1 MFATT
6 DDLCLLDRPSVPRRS
21 YSDSFKPQAN
31 VNGQIAGG
39 QVYSS
44 KTNTSDLSDEISVI
58 EEQQIAIPIRTG
70 LERRHSNR
78 HLDLDI
84 GSVHARERRPSPLFE
99 RRKKDDIDL
108 LVDCTDSSD
117 DENDD
122 ADRRPQNQNARGR
135 ERHTKPL
142 LQSKQ
147 TATPHRLQRYVH
159 DVATKDSYSTP
170 QAEHRFNRSLHLDS
184 RYPLMELDNEA
195 FPQHS
200 GRYPQSNDKPSL
212 QQRRRGS
219 RLPPHSLSGTD
230 HETMVF
236 DNFEDPSPISSASEQ
251 EQGGK
256 DPFDAHLH
264 FVRPAMP
271 ICANPGAFAG
281 LEAVMT
287 PPATRSPDE
296 VQQGGGN
303 DRETEVQRKRHR
315 LGHHR
320 AVSDLFSLPTT
331 GVKVIDVRAT
341 RRRATVGSEAKL
353 RLPALLRRQSDLT
366 F

>member
-6 DDLCLLDRPSVPRRS
+6 EDLCLPVRPNVTRRS

-31 VNGQIAGG
+31 VNRQIAGG
-39 QVYSS
+39 HDHYS
-44 KTNTSDLSDEISVI
+44 KANMSDLADEIQVI
-58 EEQQIAIPIRTG
+58 EEQQTAIPIRTG
-70 LERRHSNR
+70 LERRHSDR

-122 ADRRPQNQNARGR
+122 ADRQAQDQNTRGR

-142 LQSKQ
+142 LLPEQ
-147 TATPHRLQRYVH
+147 TTTHHRLQRYVN
-159 DVATKDSYSTP
+159 DVDKKRIHSTL
-170 QAEHRFNRSLHLDS
+170 QVEHCFNRGRHLDN
-184 RYPLMELDNEA
+184 RAPLMELDNEDL
-195 FPQHS
+195 PQHK
-200 GRYPQSNDKPSL
+200 GRYPQSNNKQSL
-212 QQRRRGS
+212 KHRRRGS
-219 RLPPHSLSGTD
+219 RLAPPSLSGND
-230 HETMVF
+230 HDTMVF

-251 EQGGK
+251 GQDGK

-281 LEAVMT
+281 LEAVVT

-296 VQQGGGN
+296 KEQE
-303 DRETEVQRKRHR
+303 DDIIRELEVQRKRHR

-331 GVKVIDVRAT
+331 GVKVIDIRAT